1 MARGKAMRRVSVRN
15 IVAHKLRLVLTI
27 LAVVLGTA
35 FIAGS
40 FMFTNSLKATFD
52 SVVDNQFRGVDA
64 VVSEND
70 DGNQKLDEGLRQRL
84 LNDPEVKN
92 INVADS
98 QTVVVADENLEAF
111 QTRSGAARLAA
122 YYSTD
127 NTVGGVSELTEGKE
141 PNATGEVTINSSAA
155 EKYDISVGQTLLV
168 VHPDSQD
175 EVRVTGIVK
184 SPVEQG
190 DNIDLHMAEADYLQ
204 RFGDP
209 SQLKVSAADG
219 VDAIRFVDDLNDK
232 FDIKA
237 ESGER
242 LAEQTSKT
250 MTEALKFVN
259 YFLVAFGMIALLV
272 GTFIIANT
280 FSMIVAQ
287 RIKEFALLR
296 ALGASRRQITNSVV
310 VESVIVGLLGSLVG
324 VVAGVGLVAVIKAV
338 MGANGMEIGGGLGL
352 SVSAVV
358 VPLILGTIVTVFS
371 AWSPAR
377 RAGAVEPVEA
387 MRTTES
393 ASGSSLKVRTI
404 FGAILMT
411 GGIIAAVAGVLS
423 DAETDTR
430 AILVG
435 LGAVGVIIGF
445 FLAGPALSLPLVPTL
460 GRVIGAPF
468 GSIGKLAATNSRRN
482 PRRTAATAFAL
493 TLGVALVTSIGML
506 GQTMKASISDTV
518 DQTITS
524 DYILSGPSSG
534 NFPAPKETG
543 ARAAEADGVEKIITV
558 GSAPVAV
565 DGRASLDFGTGG
577 MFTVTVDADPTSM
590 MAMNMVEG
598 DANIAGGFVAT
609 EDFAKE
615 NGWKVGQ
622 SYEVTGSK
630 PGKTAEARLVGT
642 FEPLEIVQNMVVS
655 QDVAEEVAADGE
667 FAVQMVGVLGQ
678 EGYNKEDLRQN
689 LENAVKELVV
699 VQVNT
704 GKEYA
709 GQAADFIDQMLA
721 ILYGLLALAV
731 IIAVLGIVNTLTL
744 GVIERRQEIGMLRA
758 VGTQRRQIRR
768 MITLESVQISLFGAI
783 MGILIGLGLGWSFI
797 DILNDQ
803 GLGGAEIP
811 WTMLVIMLLGSAV
824 VGVIAAVWPSQRAAK
839 TPPLEA
845 IAD

>member
-1 MARGKAMRRVSVRN
+1 MARGNAMRRVSVRN
-15 IVAHKLRLVLTI
+15 VLAHKLRLGLTI

-52 SVVDNQFRGVDA
+52 SAVDNQFRGVDA

-70 DGNQKLDEGLRQRL
+70 DSDQKLDEGLRKQL
-84 LNDPEVKN
+84 LDDDDVKN

-98 QTVVVADENLEAF
+98 QTVVVADENSEAF
-111 QTRSGAARLAA
+111 QTQSGTASLVP
-122 YYSTD
+122 YYSAD
-127 NTVGGVSELTEGKE
+127 KTVGGASELTEGDE
-141 PNATGEVTINSSAA
+141 PKAKDEVTINSSAA
-155 EKYDISVGQTLLV
+155 EKYDISVGQKLLV

-175 EVRVTGIVK
+175 EVKVTGIVEP
-184 SPVEQG
+184 PVEQG
-190 DNIDLHMAEADYLQ
+190 DSIELRMDESDYLE

-219 VDAIRFVDDLNDK
+219 VEANALVDDLNDK

-242 LAEQTSKT
+242 LAEQTSEA

-259 YFLVAFGMIALLV
+259 YFLVAFGLIALLV

-310 VESVIVGLLGSLVG
+310 VESVIVGVLGSIVG

-338 MGANGMEIGGGLGL
+338 MGANGMDIGGGLGL

-358 VPLILGTIVTVFS
+358 VPIILGTIVTVVS
-371 AWSPAR
+371 AWAPAR

-404 FGAILMT
+404 FGAILMI
-411 GGIIAAVAGVLS
+411 GGIIAAFAGVLS
-423 DAETDTR
+423 DAETNVR

-445 FLAGPALSLPLVPTL
+445 FLAGPALSLPLVTTL
-460 GRVIGAPF
+460 GKAIGAPF

-534 NFPAPKETG
+534 SFPTPKETG
-543 ARAAEADGVEKIITV
+543 ERAAEADGVDKVITV

-565 DGRASLDFGTGG
+565 DGQASLDFGTGG
-577 MFTVTVDADPTSM
+577 LFTVTVDADPTSM
-590 MAMNMVEG
+590 LAMNMVEG
-598 DANIAGGFVAT
+598 DANIEGGFAAT

-615 NGWKVGQ
+615 NGWKVGET
-622 SYEVTGSK
+622 YEVTGSK
-630 PGKTAEARLVGT
+630 PGKTAEAKLVGT
-642 FEPLEIVQNMVVS
+642 FEPIETIQNMVVS

-667 FAVQMVGVLGQ
+667 FSVQMVGVLGK
-678 EGYNKEDLRQN
+678 EGYDKEELRQN
-689 LENAVKELVV
+689 LEDAVKDLVV

-709 GQAADFIDQMLA
+709 GQAAGFIDQMLA

-797 DILNDQ
+797 EILNDQ
-803 GLGGAEIP
+803 GLGDAEVP
-811 WTMLVIMLLGSAV
+811 WGMLVIMLLGSAV

>member
-1 MARGKAMRRVSVRN
+1 MARGNAMRRVSVRN
-15 IVAHKLRLVLTI
+15 ILAHKLRLGLTV

-52 SVVDNQFRGVDA
+52 SAVDNQFRGVDA

-70 DGNQKLDEGLRQRL
+70 DSDQKLDEGLRKQL
-84 LNDPEVKN
+84 LDDDDVKN

-98 QTVVVADENLEAF
+98 QTVVVADENSEAF
-111 QTRSGAARLAA
+111 QTQSGTASLVP
-122 YYSTD
+122 YYPAD
-127 NTVGGVSELTEGKE
+127 KTVGGASELTEGDE
-141 PNATGEVTINSSAA
+141 PKAKDEVTINSSAA
-155 EKYDISVGQTLLV
+155 EKYDISVGQKLLV
-168 VHPDSQD
+168 VHSDSQD
-175 EVRVTGIVK
+175 EVKVTGIVEP
-184 SPVEQG
+184 PVEQG
-190 DNIDLHMAEADYLQ
+190 DSIELRMDESDYLE

-219 VDAIRFVDDLNDK
+219 VDANALVDDLNDK

-242 LAEQTSKT
+242 LAEQTSEA

-259 YFLVAFGMIALLV
+259 YFLVAFGLIALLV

-310 VESVIVGLLGSLVG
+310 VESVIVGVLGSIVG

-338 MGANGMEIGGGLGL
+338 MGANGMDIGGGLGL

-358 VPLILGTIVTVFS
+358 VPIILGTIVTVVS
-371 AWSPAR
+371 AWAPAR

-404 FGAILMT
+404 FGAILMI
-411 GGIIAAVAGVLS
+411 GGIIAAFAGVLS
-423 DAETDTR
+423 DAETNVR

-460 GRVIGAPF
+460 GKAIGAPF

-534 NFPAPKETG
+534 NFPTPKETG
-543 ARAAEADGVEKIITV
+543 ERAAEADGVDKVITV

-565 DGRASLDFGTGG
+565 DGQASLDFGAGG
-577 MFTVTVDADPTSM
+577 LFTVTVDADPTSM
-590 MAMNMVEG
+590 LAMNMVEG
-598 DANIAGGFVAT
+598 DANIEGGFAAT

-615 NGWKVGQ
+615 NGWKVGET
-622 SYEVTGSK
+622 YEVTGSK
-630 PGKTAEARLVGT
+630 PGKTAEAKLVGT
-642 FEPLEIVQNMVVS
+642 FEPIETIQNMVVS

-667 FAVQMVGVLGQ
+667 FSVQMVGVLGK
-678 EGYNKEDLRQN
+678 EGYDKEELRQN
-689 LENAVKELVV
+689 LEDAVKDLVV

-709 GQAADFIDQMLA
+709 GQAAGFIDQMLA

-797 DILNDQ
+797 EILNDQ
-803 GLGGAEIP
+803 GLGGAEVP
-811 WTMLVIMLLGSAV
+811 WGMLVIMLLGSAV

>member
-1 MARGKAMRRVSVRN
+1 MARGNAMRRVSVRN
-15 IVAHKLRLVLTI
+15 VLAHKLRLGLTI

-52 SVVDNQFRGVDA
+52 SAVDNQFRGVDA

-70 DGNQKLDEGLRQRL
+70 DSDQKLDEGLRKQL
-84 LNDPEVKN
+84 LDDDDVKN

-98 QTVVVADENLEAF
+98 QTVVVADENSEAF
-111 QTRSGAARLAA
+111 QTQSGTASLVP
-122 YYSTD
+122 YYSAD
-127 NTVGGVSELTEGKE
+127 KTVGGASELTEGDE
-141 PNATGEVTINSSAA
+141 PKAKDEVTINSSAA
-155 EKYDISVGQTLLV
+155 EKYDISVGQKLLV

-175 EVRVTGIVK
+175 EVKVTGIVEP
-184 SPVEQG
+184 PVEQG
-190 DNIDLHMAEADYLQ
+190 DSIELRMDESDYLE

-219 VDAIRFVDDLNDK
+219 VEANALVDDLNDK

-242 LAEQTSKT
+242 LAEQTSEA

-259 YFLVAFGMIALLV
+259 YFLVAFGLIALLV

-310 VESVIVGLLGSLVG
+310 VESVIVGVLGSIVG

-338 MGANGMEIGGGLGL
+338 MGANGMDIGGGLGL

-358 VPLILGTIVTVFS
+358 VPIILGTIVTVVS
-371 AWSPAR
+371 AWAPAR

-404 FGAILMT
+404 FGAILMI
-411 GGIIAAVAGVLS
+411 GGLIAAFAGVLS
-423 DAETDTR
+423 DAETNVR

-460 GRVIGAPF
+460 GKAIGAPF

-534 NFPAPKETG
+534 SFPTPKETG
-543 ARAAEADGVEKIITV
+543 ERAAEADGVDKVITV

-565 DGRASLDFGTGG
+565 DGQASLDFGTGG
-577 MFTVTVDADPTSM
+577 LFTVTVDADPTSM
-590 MAMNMVEG
+590 LAMNMVEG
-598 DANIAGGFVAT
+598 DANIEGGFAAT

-615 NGWKVGQ
+615 NGWKVGET
-622 SYEVTGSK
+622 YEVTGSK
-630 PGKTAEARLVGT
+630 PGKTAEAKLVGT
-642 FEPLEIVQNMVVS
+642 FEPIETIQNMVVS

-667 FAVQMVGVLGQ
+667 FSVQMVGVLGK
-678 EGYNKEDLRQN
+678 EGYDKEELRQN
-689 LENAVKELVV
+689 LEDAVKDLVV

-709 GQAADFIDQMLA
+709 GQAAGFIDQMLA

-797 DILNDQ
+797 EILNDQ
-803 GLGGAEIP
+803 GLGDAEVP
-811 WTMLVIMLLGSAV
+811 WGMLVIMLLGSAV

>member
-338 MGANGMEIGGGLGL
+338 MGANGMEIGGGVGL

>member
-1 MARGKAMRRVSVRN
+1 MARGNAMRRVSVRN
-15 IVAHKLRLVLTI
+15 VLAHKLRLGLTI

-52 SVVDNQFRGVDA
+52 SAVDNQFRGVDA

-70 DGNQKLDEGLRQRL
+70 DSDQKLDEGLRKQL
-84 LNDPEVKN
+84 LDDDDVKN

-98 QTVVVADENLEAF
+98 QTVVVADENSEAF
-111 QTRSGAARLAA
+111 QTQSGTASLVP
-122 YYSTD
+122 YYSAD
-127 NTVGGVSELTEGKE
+127 KIVGGASELTEGDE
-141 PNATGEVTINSSAA
+141 PKAKDEVTINSSAA
-155 EKYDISVGQTLLV
+155 EKYDISVGQKLLV

-175 EVRVTGIVK
+175 EVKVTGIVEP
-184 SPVEQG
+184 PVEQG
-190 DNIDLHMAEADYLQ
+190 DSIELRMDESDYLE

-219 VDAIRFVDDLNDK
+219 VEANALVDDLNDK

-242 LAEQTSKT
+242 LAEQTSEA

-259 YFLVAFGMIALLV
+259 YFLVAFGLIALLV

-310 VESVIVGLLGSLVG
+310 VESVIVGVLGSIVG

-338 MGANGMEIGGGLGL
+338 MGANGMDIGGGLGL

-358 VPLILGTIVTVFS
+358 VPIILGTIVTVVS
-371 AWSPAR
+371 AWAPAR

-404 FGAILMT
+404 FGAILMI
-411 GGIIAAVAGVLS
+411 GGIIAAFAGVLS
-423 DAETDTR
+423 DAETNVR

-460 GRVIGAPF
+460 GKAIGAPF

-534 NFPAPKETG
+534 SFPTPKETG
-543 ARAAEADGVEKIITV
+543 ERAAEADGVDKVITV

-565 DGRASLDFGTGG
+565 DGQASLDFGTGG
-577 MFTVTVDADPTSM
+577 LFTVTVDADPTSM
-590 MAMNMVEG
+590 LAMNMVEG
-598 DANIAGGFVAT
+598 DANIEGGFAAT

-615 NGWKVGQ
+615 NGWKVGET
-622 SYEVTGSK
+622 YEVTGSK
-630 PGKTAEARLVGT
+630 PGKTAEAKLVGT
-642 FEPLEIVQNMVVS
+642 FEPIETIQNMVVS

-667 FAVQMVGVLGQ
+667 FSVQMVGVLGK
-678 EGYNKEDLRQN
+678 EGYDKEELRQN
-689 LENAVKELVV
+689 LEDAVKDLVV

-709 GQAADFIDQMLA
+709 GQAAGFIDQMLA

-797 DILNDQ
+797 EILNDQ
-803 GLGGAEIP
+803 GLGDAEVP
-811 WTMLVIMLLGSAV
+811 WGMLVIMLLGSAV

>member
-1 MARGKAMRRVSVRN
+1 MRRVSVRN
-15 IVAHKLRLVLTI
+15 ILAHKLRLGLTI

-52 SVVDNQFRGVDA
+52 SAVDNQFRGVDA

-70 DGNQKLDEGLRQRL
+70 DSDQKLDEGLRKQL
-84 LNDPEVKN
+84 LDDDDVKN

-98 QTVVVADENLEAF
+98 QTVVVADENSEAF
-111 QTRSGAARLAA
+111 QTQSGTASLVP
-122 YYSTD
+122 YYSAD
-127 NTVGGVSELTEGKE
+127 KTVGGASELTEGDE
-141 PNATGEVTINSSAA
+141 PKAKDEVTINSSAA
-155 EKYDISVGQTLLV
+155 EKYDISVGQKLLV

-175 EVRVTGIVK
+175 EVKVTGIVEP
-184 SPVEQG
+184 PVEQG
-190 DNIDLHMAEADYLQ
+190 DSIELRMDESDYLE

-219 VDAIRFVDDLNDK
+219 VDANALVDDLNDK

-242 LAEQTSKT
+242 LAEQTSEA

-259 YFLVAFGMIALLV
+259 YFLVAFGLIALLV

-310 VESVIVGLLGSLVG
+310 VESVIVGVLGSIVG

-338 MGANGMEIGGGLGL
+338 MGANGMDIGGGLGL

-358 VPLILGTIVTVFS
+358 VPIILGTIVTVVS
-371 AWSPAR
+371 AWAPAR

-404 FGAILMT
+404 FGAILMI
-411 GGIIAAVAGVLS
+411 GGIIAAFAGVLS
-423 DAETDTR
+423 DAETNVR
-430 AILVG
+430 AILIG

-460 GRVIGAPF
+460 GKAIGAPF

-534 NFPAPKETG
+534 SFPTPKETG
-543 ARAAEADGVEKIITV
+543 ERAAEADGVDKVITV

-565 DGRASLDFGTGG
+565 DGQASLDFGTGG
-577 MFTVTVDADPTSM
+577 LFTVTVDADPTSM
-590 MAMNMVEG
+590 LAMNMVEG
-598 DANIAGGFVAT
+598 DANIEGGFAAT

-615 NGWKVGQ
+615 NGWKVGET
-622 SYEVTGSK
+622 YEVTGSK
-630 PGKTAEARLVGT
+630 PGKTAEAKLVGT
-642 FEPLEIVQNMVVS
+642 FEPIETIQNMVVS

-667 FAVQMVGVLGQ
+667 FSVQMVGVLGK
-678 EGYNKEDLRQN
+678 EGYDKEELRQN
-689 LENAVKELVV
+689 LEDAVKDLVV

-709 GQAADFIDQMLA
+709 GQAAGFIDQMLA

-731 IIAVLGIVNTLTL
+731 VIAVLGIVNTLTL

-797 DILNDQ
+797 EILNDQ
-803 GLGGAEIP
+803 GLGDAEVP
-811 WTMLVIMLLGSAV
+811 WGMLVIMLLGSAV

>member
-175 EVRVTGIVK
+175 VVMVTGIVK

-377 RAGAVEPVEA
+377 RAGAVKPVEA

-411 GGIIAAVAGVLS
+411 GGIVAAVAGVLS

-430 AILVG
+430 ALLVG

-482 PRRTAATAFAL
+482 PRRTAATVFAL

-689 LENAVKELVV
+689 LENAVKDLVV

>member
-1 MARGKAMRRVSVRN
+1 MARKKAMRRVSVRN

-40 FMFTNSLKATFD
+40 SMFTNSLKATFD

-70 DGNQKLDEGLRQRL
+70 DGNQKLDEGLRQQL

-98 QTVVVADENLEAF
+98 QTVVVADENSEAF
-111 QTRSGAARLAA
+111 QTRSGAARLAS

-127 NTVGGVSELTEGKE
+127 NTVGGVSELIEGEE

-168 VHPDSQD
+168 VHPDSQH

-190 DNIDLHMAEADYLQ
+190 DNIDLHMAEADYLE

-219 VDAIRFVDDLNDK
+219 VDANRFVDDLNDK

-242 LAEQTSKT
+242 VAEQTSKA

-259 YFLVAFGMIALLV
+259 YFLVAFGLIALLV

-358 VPLILGTIVTVFS
+358 VPLISGTIVTVFS

-543 ARAAEADGVEKIITV
+543 ARAAEADGVEKVVTV
-558 GSAPVAV
+558 GSAPIAV

-577 MFTVTVDADPTSM
+577 MFTATMDADPTSM

-598 DANIAGGFVAT
+598 DANITGGFVAT
-609 EDFAKE
+609 ENFAKE

-642 FEPLEIVQNMVVS
+642 FEPVEVIQNMVVS
-655 QDVAEEVAADGE
+655 QDVAEKVAADGE

-689 LENAVKELVV
+689 LENAVKDLVV

-704 GKEYA
+704 AKEYA
-709 GQAADFIDQMLA
+709 GQVADSIDQMLA

-811 WTMLVIMLLGSAV
+811 WAMLVIMLLGSAV

>member
-1 MARGKAMRRVSVRN
+1 MARGNAMRRVSVRN
-15 IVAHKLRLVLTI
+15 VLAHKLRLGLTI

-52 SVVDNQFRGVDA
+52 SAVDNQFRGVDA

-70 DGNQKLDEGLRQRL
+70 DSDQKLDEGLRKQL
-84 LNDPEVKN
+84 LDDDDVKN

-98 QTVVVADENLEAF
+98 QTVVVADENSEAF
-111 QTRSGAARLAA
+111 QTQSGTASLVP
-122 YYSTD
+122 YYSAD
-127 NTVGGVSELTEGKE
+127 KTVGGASELTEGDE
-141 PNATGEVTINSSAA
+141 PKAKDEVTINSSAA
-155 EKYDISVGQTLLV
+155 EKYDISVGQKLLV

-175 EVRVTGIVK
+175 EVKVTGIVEP
-184 SPVEQG
+184 PVEQG
-190 DNIDLHMAEADYLQ
+190 DSIELRMDESDYLE

-219 VDAIRFVDDLNDK
+219 VEANALVDDLNDK

-242 LAEQTSKT
+242 LAEQTSEA

-259 YFLVAFGMIALLV
+259 YFLVAFGLIALLV

-310 VESVIVGLLGSLVG
+310 VESVIVGVLGSIVG

-338 MGANGMEIGGGLGL
+338 MGANGMDIGGGLGL

-358 VPLILGTIVTVFS
+358 VPIILGTIVTVVS
-371 AWSPAR
+371 AWAPAR

-404 FGAILMT
+404 FGAILMI
-411 GGIIAAVAGVLS
+411 GGIIAAFAGVLS
-423 DAETDTR
+423 DAETNVR

-460 GRVIGAPF
+460 GKAIGAPF

-534 NFPAPKETG
+534 SFPTPKETG
-543 ARAAEADGVEKIITV
+543 ERAAEADGVDKVITV

-565 DGRASLDFGTGG
+565 DGQASLDFGTGG
-577 MFTVTVDADPTSM
+577 LFTVTVDADPTSM
-590 MAMNMVEG
+590 LAMNMVEG
-598 DANIAGGFVAT
+598 DANIEGGFAAT

-615 NGWKVGQ
+615 NGWKVGET
-622 SYEVTGSK
+622 YEVTGSK
-630 PGKTAEARLVGT
+630 PGKTAEAKLVGT
-642 FEPLEIVQNMVVS
+642 FEPIETIQNMVVS

-667 FAVQMVGVLGQ
+667 FSVQMVGVLGK
-678 EGYNKEDLRQN
+678 EGYDKEELRQN
-689 LENAVKELVV
+689 LEDAVKDLVV

-709 GQAADFIDQMLA
+709 GQAAGFIDQMLA

-797 DILNDQ
+797 EILNDQ
-803 GLGGAEIP
+803 GLGDAEVP
-811 WTMLVIMLLGSAV
+811 WGMLVIMLLGSAV